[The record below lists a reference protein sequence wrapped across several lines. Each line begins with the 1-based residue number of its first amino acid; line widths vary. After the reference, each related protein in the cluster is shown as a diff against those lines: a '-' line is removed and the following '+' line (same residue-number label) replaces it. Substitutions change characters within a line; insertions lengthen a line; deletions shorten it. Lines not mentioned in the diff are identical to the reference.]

1 MSRRRHHEEH
11 EEHENHE
18 AWVIPYADMLT
29 LLMGLFLVMW
39 SIGSM
44 DLVKLKQVSDGFAS
58 AVGVVPGP
66 GGGATS
72 PVLEGGNAD
81 TKATDPASQD
91 AQQSARALLSPV
103 QAELGRRLGAMPGV
117 SAEVRLED
125 RGVVIVLADDVLFA
139 SGTAALSGDARAVL
153 AEIAGALGDASQ
165 QIVVEGHTDDQPTG
179 TAFPSNWELSSARAT
194 TVVRELV
201 ARYGIEAHRISA
213 SGRADT
219 VPRAD
224 NGTAEGRA
232 SNRRVEII
240 VSVPEQ
246 SAPTADGAKST
257 TATTFDPVGDPIGN
271 PLATTTS
278 SSGG

>member
-1 MSRRRHHEEH
+1 MTMAKRRHHEEH

-44 DLVKLKQVSDGFAS
+44 DLVKLKQVSAGFAS
-58 AVGVVPGP
+58 AIGVVPGP

-72 PVLEGGNAD
+72 PVLEGGDA
-81 TKATDPASQD
+81 ATPAERAAEE
-91 AQQSARALLSPV
+91 AQQSSDALLSPIR
-103 QAELGRRLGAMPGV
+103 AEVSRRLGAMPDV
-117 SAEVRLED
+117 SAEVRLDD
-125 RGVVIVLADDVLFA
+125 RGVVIVLSDDVLFA
-139 SGTAALSGDARAVL
+139 SGTAVLSGDARAVL
-153 AEIAGALGDASQ
+153 TEIAGALGDESQ
-165 QIVVEGHTDDQPTG
+165 EIMVEGHADDQPTG
-179 TAFPSNWELSSARAT
+179 ATFPSNWELSSARAT
-194 TVVRELV
+194 AVVRELLSLS
-201 ARYGIEAHRISA
+201 GIQPHRISA

-224 NGTAEGRA
+224 NSTAAGRA

-240 VSVPEQ
+240 VSLPAQ
-246 SAPTADGAKST
+246 SASDSRASGT
-257 TATTFDPVGDPIGN
+257 TVTTFDPVGDPIGN
-271 PLATTTS
+271 PIAATTS

>member
-44 DLVKLKQVSDGFAS
+44 DLVKLKQVSAGFAS

-72 PVLEGGNAD
+72 PVLDGGDAATQAAD
-81 TKATDPASQD
+81 QEAVDPQES
-91 AQQSARALLSPV
+91 AQALLNPV
-103 QAELGRRLGAMPGV
+103 RAELSRRLGALPGV

-139 SGTAALSGDARAVL
+139 SGTAGLSGDARAAL
-153 AEIAGALGDASQ
+153 AEIAGALSDPSQ
-165 QIVVEGHTDDQPTG
+165 QIVVEGHTDDRPTG

-194 TVVRELV
+194 AVVRELV
-201 ARYGIEAHRISA
+201 SRYGIQAHRISA

-224 NGTAEGRA
+224 NATAAGRA

-240 VSVPEQ
+240 VSVPDQ
-246 SAPTADGAKST
+246 SASTEDGAST
-257 TATTFDPVGDPIGN
+257 TATTFDPVGDPVGN
-271 PLATTTS
+271 PLAATTRP
-278 SSGG
+278 SGG